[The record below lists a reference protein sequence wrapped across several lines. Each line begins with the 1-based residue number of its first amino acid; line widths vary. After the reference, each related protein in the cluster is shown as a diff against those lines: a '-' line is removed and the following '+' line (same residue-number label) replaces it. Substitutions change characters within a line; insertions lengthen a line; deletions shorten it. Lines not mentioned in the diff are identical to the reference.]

1 MIFKNLFGMCFTP
14 EGLTFNPDVKL
25 LQEYGVENLSNLR
38 YLNGRLNITISGK
51 GSKLAAV
58 KVNGKTQSL
67 KKPIAP
73 ADGITE
79 IELVI
84 K

>member
-1 MIFKNLFGMCFTP
+1 MRFTP
-14 EGLTFNPDVKL
+14 EGLTFKPDVEL
-25 LQEYGVENLSNLR
+25 LQEFGVEKLSNLR

-51 GSKLAAV
+51 GSKLASV
-58 KVNGKTQSL
+58 KVNGTTQSV

-79 IELVI
+79 IKLII